1 MAEDKGRFQRAVTKK
16 AGSHGKP
23 DRARPSMSSHV
34 TFEKPNKTMKFT
46 QGLQKWRMYYTQR
59 STFPQQDQKRLSHRL
74 VQTPWQDF
82 HRAAGVME
90 WCSDKSQTTAALL
103 MLRNE
108 VPQGPVSIYLG
119 QNDFEM

>member
-1 MAEDKGRFQRAVTKK
+1 MEDVLHSEKHIP
-16 AGSHGKP
+16 S
-23 DRARPSMSSHV
+23 ARPK
-34 TFEKPNKTMKFT
+34 KP
-46 QGLQKWRMYYTQR
+46 L
-59 STFPQQDQKRLSHRL
+59 RLSNRL